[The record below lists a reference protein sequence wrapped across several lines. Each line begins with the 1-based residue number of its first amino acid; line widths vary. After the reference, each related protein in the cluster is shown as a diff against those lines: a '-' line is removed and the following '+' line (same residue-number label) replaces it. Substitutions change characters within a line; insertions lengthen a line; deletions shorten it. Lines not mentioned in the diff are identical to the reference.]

1 MARFP
6 TRPVPP
12 CNASIPPRP
21 TRCTTPPPRGG
32 WNTAP
37 PPLCPPP
44 HPDAAR
50 RAGCGPAGTRPGPTC
65 THHMDCLRPWQQR
78 RRRAGSRHAAA
89 PGRHA
94 RGGDLAGR
102 PRDSTCRR
110 PPVLAAR
117 AGRGRGLQSA
127 GPPSA
132 GTAGFVHR
140 RLAGH
145 RPGAGRPAPTP
156 LRTTDGAAACA
167 APQPGARAVRGRPF
181 GPAGRHRAICPRPC
195 AHAWR
200 CAPPP
205 RATP

>member
-1 MARFP
+1 
-6 TRPVPP
+6 
-12 CNASIPPRP
+12 
-21 TRCTTPPPRGG
+21 
-32 WNTAP
+32 
-37 PPLCPPP
+37 
-44 HPDAAR
+44 
-50 RAGCGPAGTRPGPTC
+50 
-65 THHMDCLRPWQQR
+65 MDRLRPWQQR

-145 RPGAGRPAPTP
+145 RPGAGRPAPPP

-181 GPAGRHRAICPRPC
+181 GPAGRHRAICPWPC

-200 CAPPP
+200 CAPR
-205 RATP
+205 RAPHPEPADTQARPVHRCRARCRRYRLVGRPGRPLPQRGCQRLAGWPARRRSASARQPQGQLWRCGRDRW